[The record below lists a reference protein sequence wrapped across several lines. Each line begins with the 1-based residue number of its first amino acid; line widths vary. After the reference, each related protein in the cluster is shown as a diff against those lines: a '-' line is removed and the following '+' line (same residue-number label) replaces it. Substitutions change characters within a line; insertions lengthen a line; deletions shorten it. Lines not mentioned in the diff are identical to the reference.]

1 MNHLILCEGKT
12 DAILLSYYL
21 IHMSGWRHSNSGPRS
36 FKISEDETRGEA
48 CSWYRRGDDF
58 LLIAAVGS
66 KDNFG
71 HFYQNKIRSAQIDSD
86 IFSKAAIVL
95 DHDDEAIENLENK
108 VRRDLPE
115 IAYQATN
122 REWILHQ
129 YQNGFEE
136 NKNISFLLQVI
147 PPENEG
153 ALESLLLEAISED
166 PYDKVIV
173 DASKNFVDEISPQA
187 QRYIGKRRLV
197 TKAYLGV
204 TWAIQ
209 SPQKVFT
216 MINDQ
221 LNQVKWETSQV
232 LANCFAGLL
241 EM

>member
-21 IHMSGWRHSNSGPRS
+21 NHMSGWRYSRSGPKS
-36 FKISEDETRGEA
+36 FQISADEIRGEF
-48 CSWYRRGDDF
+48 CSWYKRNSDF

-71 HFYQNKIRSAQIDSD
+71 QFYQNKIRSAQIDSD

-95 DHDDEAIENLENK
+95 DHDDETVEFLETK
-108 VRRDLPE
+108 VHREIPE
-115 IAYQATN
+115 IAYQAKN
-122 REWILHQ
+122 GDWVNHE

-166 PYDKVIV
+166 LYDKNIV
-173 DASKNFVDEISPQA
+173 DASKNFVDEIAPKA
-187 QRYIGKRRLV
+187 QKYIGKRRLI

-209 SPQKVFT
+209 SPQKVFS
-216 MINDQ
+216 MIDEQ
-221 LNQVKWETSQV
+221 LTQVKWETSQV